1 MGFSDTVATMGWTK
15 AADITYMSE
24 PYQAKIPLNMHIGCM
39 GLAPASHA
47 AVDSIPPMPSGGNL
61 DDKRIGVGTTMYY
74 PVEVAGALLSMGD
87 VQTRAE

>member
-47 AVDSIPPMPSGGNL
+47 AVDSIPPMPSGAWTL
-61 DDKRIGVGTTMYY
+61 RLCSFLVLPPHRRRK
-74 PVEVAGALLSMGD
+74 P
-87 VQTRAE
+87 